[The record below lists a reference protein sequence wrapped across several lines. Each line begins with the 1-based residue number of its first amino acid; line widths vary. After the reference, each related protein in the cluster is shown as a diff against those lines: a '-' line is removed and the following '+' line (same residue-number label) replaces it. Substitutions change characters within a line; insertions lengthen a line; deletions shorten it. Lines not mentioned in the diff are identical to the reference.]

1 LDFFIQNAWLIP
13 LFPLIG
19 FLINGFFG
27 SKLEKKVSGTIGTV
41 AVFAAFAWAIGV
53 FFEVQ
58 ADPTI
63 HHTVLIAPW
72 FTVPA
77 AFGAPPLTI
86 NWELLIDPLSALM
99 LLIITG
105 IGGLIHLYSTSYMA
119 EDKGYSRFF
128 TYLNLF
134 IFFML
139 LLVTGNNLLMMFVGW
154 EGVGL
159 CSYLLIG
166 FWFEKKSAA
175 DAAKKAF
182 IVNRI
187 GDVGVLIAMFMAYR
201 YFGTLDFYNGDA
213 THNDPSTQGLL
224 VQTVNPYLVHLV
236 TSVPFNFAVVTLLTL
251 MVFWGCTGKSAQI
264 PLYTWLPDAMEGPT
278 PVSALIHAATMVTA
292 GVYLVSR
299 MHSIFELSPVTMNVV
314 AIIGI
319 STALFA
325 ATIGLVQN
333 DIKRV
338 LAYST
343 VSQLGYM
350 FAACGV
356 GAFSAGMFHV
366 MTHAFFKACLS
377 LGSGAVIYA
386 MEHSIHHRKEHE
398 AAHGASHDL
407 NTGTVTATADPDDP
421 QDMRNMGGLKSQL
434 PITHAT
440 MLVSTFAIAGIPFFS
455 GFFSKDE
462 ILGDLAGRSTL
473 LWLVGALTAAL
484 TGFYMMRLMYKTF
497 YGSPKS
503 EDAKHVHEAT
513 PSVTV
518 PLTILGTLA
527 VIGGYIGIPEM
538 FGTALPFGRSLS
550 HFLIPAAGSPPV
562 GHAFLSD
569 FALLAISSIIAI
581 TFVAFSYYS
590 YKAKD
595 GGDLYIP
602 AAEKPK
608 NFVYQLVLNKYYIDE
623 VYNFVFVAGGKAI
636 ATFLW
641 KVFDVGFIDGIV
653 NGVASVSRGLGGL
666 LRATQTG
673 YVRNYAFSLLL
684 GVLIVVIACIA
695 GAHNLP

>member
-1 LDFFIQNAWLIP
+1 LDFFIDHAWLIP

-19 FLINGFFG
+19 FLINGFVG
-27 SKLEKKVSGTIGTV
+27 SKLEKKVSGAIGTF
-41 AVFAAFAWAIGV
+41 AVFAAFAVALGV

-58 ADPTI
+58 ADPTV
-63 HHTVLIAPW
+63 HHTVYLAPW
-72 FTVPA
+72 FVIPA
-77 AFGAPPLTI
+77 SFGSAPLSV
-86 NWELLIDPLSALM
+86 NWSLLIDPLSSLM

-105 IGGLIHLYSTSYMA
+105 IGGLIHLYSTAYMA

-139 LLVTGNNLLMMFVGW
+139 FLVLGNNLVMSFVGW

-182 IVNRI
+182 IVNRV
-187 GDVGVLIAMFMAYR
+187 GDVGVLIAMFLAYR
-201 YFGTLDFYNGDA
+201 YLGTLDFYSSSA
-213 THNDPSTQGLL
+213 SSVPGLL
-224 VQTVNPYLVHLV
+224 DQANQPYFAQLVASTPLNFTLITV
-236 TSVPFNFAVVTLLTL
+236 LTIAI
-251 MVFWGCTGKSAQI
+251 FWGCTGKSAQI

-299 MHSIFELSPVTMNVV
+299 LHSLFELSYISMDVV

-343 VSQLGYM
+343 ISQLGYM

-366 MTHAFFKACLS
+366 MTHAFFKACLF
-377 LGSGAVIYA
+377 LGSGAVIHA
-386 MEHSIHHRKEHE
+386 MEHAIHERKH
-398 AAHGASHDL
+398 AAGDHGAVDSPRKIGNLDL
-407 NTGTVTATADPDDP
+407 DDP
-421 QDMRNMGGLKSQL
+421 QDMRNMGGLKTKL
-434 PITHAT
+434 PITHFA
-440 MLVSTFAIAGIPFFS
+440 MLASTFAIAGIPLFS

-462 ILGDLAGRSTL
+462 ILGDLAGRSAL
-473 LWLVGALTAAL
+473 LWLVGAVTAAL

-503 EDAKHVHEAT
+503 EDAKHTHEAT
-513 PSVTV
+513 PAVTV
-518 PLTILGTLA
+518 PLIILGTLA
-527 VIGGYIGIPEM
+527 TIGGFVGIPE
-538 FGTALPFGRSLS
+538 FLSANIPFGRALS
-550 HFLIPAAGSPPV
+550 RFLEPASGATYVHIGQP
-562 GHAFLSD
+562 FLPD
-569 FALLAISSIIAI
+569 GILLMISSLIAI
-581 TFVAFSYYS
+581 TFVAFSYFS
-590 YKAKD
+590 YKGKD
-595 GGDLYIP
+595 GKDLYIP

-608 NFVYQLVLNKYYIDE
+608 SFGYQLLLNKYYVDE
-623 VYNFVFVAGGKAI
+623 AYNFVFVDGGRAL
-636 ATFLW
+636 ATFSW
-641 KVFDVGFIDGIV
+641 KILDIDLIDGLV
-653 NGVASVSRGLGGL
+653 NGVASVSRGLGGIF
-666 LRATQTG
+666 RSVQTG

-684 GVLIVVIACIA
+684 GAIVVVIACIA
-695 GAHNLP
+695 GSHNLP